1 MRVVQMAVNIRN
13 MYYVLAV
20 AIVISV
26 ILKVAL

>member
-1 MRVVQMAVNIRN
+1 MRVVQMAVNIRR

-26 ILKVAL
+26 IIKVRF